1 MMRAFRVMLFALLV
15 ASPSLVLAETA
26 HHESEAHEVAEH
38 ATGHDDGHGE
48 LTFSSLIRSR
58 DFQGTMV
65 NFLVLVGLIA
75 WVIRKKGNPAL
86 AARRAEVEKELAEAQ
101 RLRAEAEKRHMETA
115 TRLQKLDDEMLQIRG
130 DMIKAGEAERD
141 RIVEQAEEKAA
152 RLRKDT
158 SRGRCSAGAPA
169 RADHRRGSRPARRGV
184 PQSSR
189 RGARGAAIMSA
200 LGRRYAKAL
209 LELAREQ
216 GELDPVLRDVGALSD
231 AWNVSPELREIVR
244 NPVVPKPAL
253 KAAVDA
259 VMEKLG
265 CSKLVRN
272 TVNLLAD
279 KGRLAHLEE
288 VLHALEELA
297 EAETGRV
304 RVEVVS
310 AKPLNDAYYA
320 RLTEK
325 LKRVTDREVVLVKK
339 QDPSLIGGV
348 VTRVGDQVFD
358 GSLSDRLS
366 ELRET
371 LLANGETP

>member
-1 MMRAFRVMLFALLV
+1 
-15 ASPSLVLAETA
+15 
-26 HHESEAHEVAEH
+26 
-38 ATGHDDGHGE
+38 
-48 LTFSSLIRSR
+48 
-58 DFQGTMV
+58 
-65 NFLVLVGLIA
+65 
-75 WVIRKKGNPAL
+75 
-86 AARRAEVEKELAEAQ
+86 
-101 RLRAEAEKRHMETA
+101 
-115 TRLQKLDDEMLQIRG
+115 
-130 DMIKAGEAERD
+130 
-141 RIVEQAEEKAA
+141 
-152 RLRKDT
+152 
-158 SRGRCSAGAPA
+158 
-169 RADHRRGSRPARRGV
+169 
-184 PQSSR
+184 
-189 RGARGAAIMSA
+189 MSA

-216 GELDPVLRDVGALSD
+216 GELAPVLRDVGSLAD
-231 AWNVSPELREIVR
+231 AWKTSADLRELVR
-244 NPVVPKPAL
+244 NPVVPRQAL

-288 VLHALEELA
+288 VLDALEELA

-304 RVEVVS
+304 RVEVIS

-358 GSLSDRLS
+358 GSLSNRLS

-371 LLANGETP
+371 LLANGGMP

>member
-1 MMRAFRVMLFALLV
+1 
-15 ASPSLVLAETA
+15 
-26 HHESEAHEVAEH
+26 
-38 ATGHDDGHGE
+38 
-48 LTFSSLIRSR
+48 
-58 DFQGTMV
+58 
-65 NFLVLVGLIA
+65 
-75 WVIRKKGNPAL
+75 
-86 AARRAEVEKELAEAQ
+86 
-101 RLRAEAEKRHMETA
+101 
-115 TRLQKLDDEMLQIRG
+115 
-130 DMIKAGEAERD
+130 
-141 RIVEQAEEKAA
+141 
-152 RLRKDT
+152 
-158 SRGRCSAGAPA
+158 
-169 RADHRRGSRPARRGV
+169 
-184 PQSSR
+184 
-189 RGARGAAIMSA
+189 MSA

-216 GELDPVLRDVGALSD
+216 GEIDSVLRDVGALAD
-231 AWNVSPELREIVR
+231 AWKESPELRGIVR
-244 NPVVPKPAL
+244 NPVIPRPAL

-279 KGRLAHLEE
+279 KGRLSHLEA

-304 RVEVVS
+304 RVDVIS
-310 AKPLNDAYYA
+310 AKPLSDAYYA

-358 GSLSDRLS
+358 GSLSNRLS

-371 LLANGETP
+371 LLANGQTP

>member
-1 MMRAFRVMLFALLV
+1 
-15 ASPSLVLAETA
+15 
-26 HHESEAHEVAEH
+26 
-38 ATGHDDGHGE
+38 
-48 LTFSSLIRSR
+48 
-58 DFQGTMV
+58 
-65 NFLVLVGLIA
+65 
-75 WVIRKKGNPAL
+75 
-86 AARRAEVEKELAEAQ
+86 
-101 RLRAEAEKRHMETA
+101 
-115 TRLQKLDDEMLQIRG
+115 
-130 DMIKAGEAERD
+130 
-141 RIVEQAEEKAA
+141 
-152 RLRKDT
+152 
-158 SRGRCSAGAPA
+158 
-169 RADHRRGSRPARRGV
+169 
-184 PQSSR
+184 
-189 RGARGAAIMSA
+189 MSA

-216 GELDPVLRDVGALSD
+216 GELDPVLRDVGSLAD
-231 AWNVSPELREIVR
+231 AWKTSADLRELVR
-244 NPVVPKPAL
+244 NPVVPRQAL

-288 VLHALEELA
+288 VLDALEALA

-304 RVEVVS
+304 RVEVIS

-358 GSLSDRLS
+358 GSLSNRLS

-371 LLANGETP
+371 LLANGDMP

>member
-1 MMRAFRVMLFALLV
+1 
-15 ASPSLVLAETA
+15 
-26 HHESEAHEVAEH
+26 
-38 ATGHDDGHGE
+38 
-48 LTFSSLIRSR
+48 
-58 DFQGTMV
+58 
-65 NFLVLVGLIA
+65 
-75 WVIRKKGNPAL
+75 
-86 AARRAEVEKELAEAQ
+86 
-101 RLRAEAEKRHMETA
+101 
-115 TRLQKLDDEMLQIRG
+115 
-130 DMIKAGEAERD
+130 
-141 RIVEQAEEKAA
+141 
-152 RLRKDT
+152 
-158 SRGRCSAGAPA
+158 
-169 RADHRRGSRPARRGV
+169 
-184 PQSSR
+184 
-189 RGARGAAIMSA
+189 MSA

-216 GELDPVLRDVGALSD
+216 GQLDPVLRDVGSLAG
-231 AWNVSPELREIVR
+231 AWKTSPDLREIVR
-244 NPVVPKPAL
+244 NPIVPRPAL

-265 CSKLVRN
+265 CSKLVCN

-288 VLHALEELA
+288 VLHALEALA

-304 RVEVVS
+304 RVEVIS
-310 AKPLNDAYYA
+310 ATPLNDAYYA
-320 RLTEK
+320 RLTET

-358 GSLSDRLS
+358 GSLSNRLS